1 MTTLVDNVSAAGL
14 FERAKMMTRHLIKQI
29 GFYTYTNENVEMT
42 PAELQSLLF
51 LQPSYPDINCL
62 VFDFSKN
69 KTLNEK
75 RLIQV
80 RFYFKQTNG
89 TDTTALVRIVDR
101 NTFLDRASYSFSG
114 VSIKTNLR
122 ESKKLRYVVTLKQ
135 NIYVEEDKSKG
146 CKNYPFNDFA
156 SYGSCDHDFM
166 LRSLQDVG
174 PSQFIPFWATENWS
188 LVTNLTVLNKDD
200 VYNVSVL
207 WNKNYECIFDGT
219 AVSDC
224 PVPCTT
230 TSAEAKEEDVS
241 ISEDGSD
248 IDITF
253 FETILVTTTSFPV
266 FSFSD
271 ALAKLGGAMG
281 LWLGL
286 GIMQVLEISLTIRQ
300 RLVCKNMNK

>member
-1 MTTLVDNVSAAGL
+1 MSAGL
-14 FERAKMMTRHLIKQI
+14 FERAKMMTRDLIKQI

-42 PAELQSLLF
+42 PTELQNLLF

-62 VFDFSKN
+62 LFDFSKN
-69 KTLNEK
+69 KSLNEK

-89 TDTTALVRIVDR
+89 TDTTAVVRIVDR
-101 NTFLDRASYSFSG
+101 NTFLDRASYSYSG

-122 ESKKLRYVVTLKQ
+122 ESKKLRYVVRLKQ

-146 CKNYPFNDFA
+146 CQNYPFNDFA
-156 SYGSCDHDFM
+156 SYASCDHDFM
-166 LRSLQDVG
+166 IRSLQDVG
-174 PSQFIPFWATENWS
+174 LPHFMPFWATKNWS
-188 LVTNLTVLNKDD
+188 LVTNLTVLKKDE

-230 TSAEAKEEDVS
+230 TSIVAKEEDVS
-241 ISEDGSD
+241 IIEDGSD
-248 IDITF
+248 IDVTF
-253 FETILVTTTSFPV
+253 FETILVTTTSFPA

-300 RLVCKNMNK
+300 RLVCRNVEK

>member
-1 MTTLVDNVSAAGL
+1 MAS
-14 FERAKMMTRHLIKQI
+14 
-29 GFYTYTNENVEMT
+29 
-42 PAELQSLLF
+42 AELQSLLF

-114 VSIKTNLR
+114 ASIKTNLR

-135 NIYVEEDKSKG
+135 NIYVEEDKTKG

-156 SYGSCDHDFM
+156 SYGSCDQDFM

-174 PSQFIPFWATENWS
+174 PSQFMPFWATKNWS
-188 LVTNLTVLNKDD
+188 LVTNLAVLNKDE

-207 WNKNYECIFDGT
+207 WNKHLGVDDK
-219 AVSDC
+219 S
-224 PVPCTT
+224 
-230 TSAEAKEEDVS
+230 
-241 ISEDGSD
+241 
-248 IDITF
+248 F
-253 FETILVTTTSFPV
+253 F
-266 FSFSD
+266 
-271 ALAKLGGAMG
+271 
-281 LWLGL
+281 
-286 GIMQVLEISLTIRQ
+286 R
-300 RLVCKNMNK
+300 